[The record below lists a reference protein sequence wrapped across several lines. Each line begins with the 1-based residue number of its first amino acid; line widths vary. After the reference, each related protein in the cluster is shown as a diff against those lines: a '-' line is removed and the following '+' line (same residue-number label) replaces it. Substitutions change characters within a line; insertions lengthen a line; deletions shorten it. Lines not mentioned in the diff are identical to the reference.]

1 MPAMRCSLDCGS
13 SNEVEDH
20 DGMAAGAG
28 LTIEDEDLSRLT
40 AIARSRTEPA
50 NRLERAQMLLA
61 YRDNPHRSLP

>member
-13 SNEVEDH
+13 SNDEDH

-28 LTIEDEDLSRLT
+28 LTIEDEDLSRLA

-50 NRLERAQMLLA
+50 SRLERAQMLPA